1 LDDGSIALPLA
12 ALTPTFEI
20 HLPLDRDEVDRRIRL
35 ILNQACWKPIS
46 SSFERY
52 TELHV
57 PKEEI
62 RYWSPNLSLLVDH
75 DSGSGT
81 RIFARFAPRQD
92 VWTFVW
98 VIYMALAFTAFFAM
112 VYVYAVSLM
121 KQSTWMSVVP
131 IVSIMGIAGLHLA
144 SRIGQKLSSDQMIKL
159 RADCDRLLDQVRDM
173 SSDKNS
179 DKNEHVVG

>member
-1 LDDGSIALPLA
+1 LPITALR
-12 ALTPTFEI
+12 PTFEI
-20 HLPLDRDEVDRRIRL
+20 HLPLERDEVDRRIRL
-35 ILNQACWKPIS
+35 ILKQDCWKPIS

-57 PKEEI
+57 PKEEV

-81 RIFARFAPRQD
+81 RIYARFAPRQD

-98 VIYMALAFTAFFAM
+98 VIYMALTFTAFFAM
-112 VYVYAVSLM
+112 IYVYAVSLM

-131 IVSIMGIAGLHLA
+131 ILAIIGIALLHMA
-144 SRIGQKLSSDQMIKL
+144 SRIGQQLSSDQMVTL
-159 RADCDRLLDQVRDM
+159 RNNCDRLLDQVRDM
-173 SSDKNS
+173 SDATNAKRI
-179 DKNEHVVG
+179 D

>member
-1 LDDGSIALPLA
+1 LPLT
-12 ALTPTFEI
+12 ALRPTFEI

-35 ILNQACWKPIS
+35 ILKQDLWKPIS

-57 PKEEI
+57 PKDEV

-81 RIFARFAPRQD
+81 RIYARFAPRQD

-98 VIYMALAFTAFFAM
+98 VIYMALTFTAFFAM
-112 VYVYAVSLM
+112 IYVYAVSLM

-131 IVSIMGIAGLHLA
+131 ILAIIGIAMLHIA
-144 SRIGQKLSSDQMIKL
+144 SRIGQQLSSDQMVTL
-159 RADCDRLLDQVRDM
+159 RDNCDRLLDQVRDM
-173 SSDKNS
+173 GDS
-179 DKNEHVVG
+179 